1 MKPCNGVPIAPAPL
15 AIAAARPV
23 PAHIKAAELAAA
35 AAAAAS
41 PVKSSYCPP
50 SKRKQAAAVQ
60 KAPTQD
66 ELNSDLVF
74 PTLKPSAPVTGG
86 ATWGQLRERLA
97 PATSFKGVI
106 EERVKR
112 EEEDRIRIV
121 EVVTDPT
128 KMKTAELLAEGWA
141 VLPVTPSRRMPWIT
155 TRDEPSE
162 EEVIQPPLPRLT
174 QLPGRVQTPVATEDI
189 ESDEE
194 PEVQE

>member
-1 MKPCNGVPIAPAPL
+1 MKPCNGVAIAPTPLPTAPK
-15 AIAAARPV
+15 
-23 PAHIKAAELAAA
+23 AHLKAAELAAA
-35 AAAAAS
+35 AEAAS
-41 PVKSSYCPP
+41 ATPVKASYCPP
-50 SKRKQAAAVQ
+50 SKRKQVAAVQ
-60 KAPTQD
+60 KPPTED

-97 PATSFKGVI
+97 PTTSFKGVI

-112 EEEDRIRIV
+112 EEEARMRIV

-128 KMKTAELLAEGWA
+128 KMKTAELVAEGWA

-155 TRDEPSE
+155 TRDDPSE
-162 EEVIQPPLPRLT
+162 EDIIHPPPLPRIT
-174 QLPGRVQTPVATEDI
+174 QLPGRIETPIATQDI

-194 PEVQE
+194 PEEQE